1 MNMLKPNFVDYLI
14 TVDKICRVRSE
25 INKINFEI
33 INCSEDKKMKKNLRL
48 TSLSNLEKLLKIEIN
63 ILKKELGMPV
73 YK

>member
-1 MNMLKPNFVDYLI
+1 MLKPNFVDYLI